1 MRNKIKYKSIALL
14 LGLLISSSLIAQRID
29 FKLLKF
35 GQNCIHKVAEN
46 YIVQNKNDLR
56 DLEIGQIDSVNFRD
70 EILIAV
76 FRGGCA
82 SGGYGIYI
90 KEIWKDNKGLNV
102 EVIHTDPGDN
112 CRRLMELTQP
122 FAIYSIKKTE
132 LPISFN
138 TSKIIKD
145 CIK

>member
-1 MRNKIKYKSIALL
+1 MTKYKFIALL
-14 LGLLISSSLIAQRID
+14 LGLLTSCSLMAQSIN
-29 FKLLKF
+29 FKLLQY
-35 GQNCIHKVAEN
+35 GQNCNHKVAEN
-46 YIVQNKNDLR
+46 YIIRNEDDLK
-56 DLEIGQIDSVNFRD
+56 DLEIGQIDSVNFHD

-76 FRGGCA
+76 FRGGCP

-90 KEIWKDNKGLNV
+90 KEIRKDKKGLNV
-102 EVIHTDPGDN
+102 EVIYTDPGDN
-112 CRRLMELTQP
+112 CRISMALTQP